1 MSVLAAQLDAL
12 EAQVELL
19 KVMIAGMRHTANAP
33 RAVEAPLPAKC
44 QTEPAETCARKSDDG
59 QSRMGEMG
67 GGPVT
72 VMCRGC
78 GETTT
83 TS

>member
-1 MSVLAAQLDAL
+1 MLNAQLDAF

-33 RAVEAPLPAKC
+33 RAVEALPPQC
-44 QTEPAETCARKSDDG
+44 QAEPAETCARKSADG
-59 QSRMGEMG
+59 QSEMGGIG

-83 TS
+83 KS